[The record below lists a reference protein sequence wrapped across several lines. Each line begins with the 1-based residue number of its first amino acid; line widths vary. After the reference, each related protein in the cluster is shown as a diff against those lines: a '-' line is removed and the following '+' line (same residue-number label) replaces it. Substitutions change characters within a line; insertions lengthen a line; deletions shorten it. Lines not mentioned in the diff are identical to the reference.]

1 MKLGKYIPDCITLLN
16 LLCGSV
22 ACIFALGGG
31 YYPAFIFIVAAAC
44 FDFLDGAAARAL
56 GAYSD
61 LGKELDSLSDLVS
74 FGLAPAL
81 MLFNWY
87 CNEAGHS
94 TLWCMWLPLLLP
106 LAAAVRL
113 ARFNT
118 DTSGSTDFK
127 GLAVPGAAMISAPL
141 VGFVHMF
148 NLGDYSGMG
157 EILFN
162 LLGTIWFIPTLAVIL
177 SALMVSSAPMFS
189 MKHKKLSFR
198 KFPLSTLFI
207 CCMLL
212 TAVLFQAYGISRS
225 PGTGFFHFA
234 FPLTLFSGFSF
245 YVVLNIAA
253 IPFTR
258 RKAD

>member
-1 MKLGKYIPDCITLLN
+1 MTVRKYIPDCITLLN

-61 LGKELDSLSDLVS
+61 LGKELDSLCDLVS

-87 CNEAGHS
+87 SAEAGHD
-94 TLWCMWLPLLLP
+94 TLWSLWLTLLLP
-106 LAAAVRL
+106 LAAALRL

-118 DTSGSTDFK
+118 DTSGCTDFK

-141 VGFVHMF
+141 LGFVHMF
-148 NLGDYSGMG
+148 NLGDYSKIG
-157 EILFN
+157 EMLFN
-162 LLGTIWFIPTLAVIL
+162 LLGTAWFIPSMSVVL
-177 SALMVSSAPMFS
+177 SALMVSSTPMFS

-207 CCMLL
+207 CCMVLA
-212 TAVLFQAYGISRS
+212 AVLFQAYGMAHGS
-225 PGTGFFHFA
+225 GTGFLHFA

-245 YVVLNIAA
+245 YVVLNLAA

-258 RKAD
+258 RKAG